1 MGTKTKQRVSQKT
14 IAEAC
19 NVSVATVSYALRN
32 SRHISESTRD
42 QIHKVAQELG
52 YRPDPSLS
60 SLAARKR
67 RGGQT
72 PFYASVGVLHPNAE
86 SSRATQLFNI
96 HGRHFKKQMEA
107 LGCSVTEF
115 QVDSDRY
122 RPERLAQIL
131 RTRGIR
137 GILLGWGQWP
147 ETMRSFPWHE
157 FAVISTERTDLGDTI
172 DNVSMNHF
180 HALDDTFERLDAF
193 PEKRY
198 GLILH
203 DDCPPK
209 TENHIMGAYHANL
222 YERANLDRD
231 VPPYRY
237 QLNEDPARI
246 RAWYETHQP
255 EVIITHR
262 VIDPSLFKEAGIEFP
277 RPTRL
282 VVMEI
287 DEATDIDYAGIY
299 TEAKLGQTTAQLLAR
314 KMRTYEMKS
323 GTRRAKLTLVNGIWH
338 EGVTLGS

>member
-1 MGTKTKQRVSQKT
+1 MKKRTKQRVSQKT
-14 IAEAC
+14 IAEVC

-32 SRHISESTRD
+32 SRHISTKTRD
-42 QIHKVAQELG
+42 HIHKTAKKLG

-72 PFYASVGVLHPNAE
+72 PFYASVGVLHPNPE

-96 HGRHFKKQMEA
+96 HSRHFKERMEA
-107 LGCSVTEF
+107 LGCTVSEF

-147 ETMRSFPWHE
+147 DTMRSFPWHE
-157 FAVISTERTDLGDTI
+157 FAVISTERTDLGDAI
-172 DNVSMNHF
+172 DKVSMNHF
-180 HALDDTFERLDAF
+180 HALDDIFERLDPF

-203 DDCPPK
+203 DDCPSK
-209 TENHIMGAYHANL
+209 TESHIMGAYHANL
-222 YERANLDRD
+222 YERAKLDKD
-231 VPPYRY
+231 VPTYRY
-237 QLNEDPARI
+237 KLNEDPARM
-246 RAWYETHQP
+246 RAWYEAYQP
-255 EVIITHR
+255 DVIITHR
-262 VIDPSLFKEAGIEFP
+262 VIDPSLFLKAGIEFP
-277 RPTRL
+277 SPTRL
-282 VVMEI
+282 VIMEI
-287 DEATDIDYAGIY
+287 DEATDINYAGIY
-299 TEAKLGQTTAQLLAR
+299 TEATLGQTTAQLLAR
-314 KMRTYEMKS
+314 KMRTHETRS